1 MAKISWTLVLICL
14 SSLVH
19 SGNFQTP
26 DLIPIGGVNGK
37 LYFMAMNELVSPEN
51 YIFWTELDLNLPHIL
66 PLQTW
71 GQAKTYCT
79 SGGMKLP
86 EILTPTEQ
94 AYLKANV
101 VNVGNVDWTHF
112 WIGATDAV
120 RSTDN
125 LFWTSTNAT
134 VSDSDHAAKW
144 QFSGPNTCVAFRK
157 AHIAHPA
164 EDGAWVTLSCAE
176 RNRFLCEYLACPPK

>member
-37 LYFMAMNELVSPEN
+37 LYFMAMNEL
-51 YIFWTELDLNLPHIL
+51 
-66 PLQTW
+66 TW